1 MYDTDVTLTTRDAIM
16 GAAES
21 SFSAS
26 GYAGSRLVDIT
37 AAAGLTT
44 GALYRY
50 WSGKDTL
57 YQSLF
62 NRLDEALTEAL
73 SGGPDLRGVAITWIR
88 TCADHQGT
96 WRACFEICRRGN
108 PMADRAAL
116 ARERWISNLGP
127 VLPSAM
133 PLTERRIAAS
143 LLIDLLTHRTY
154 EQERGWLPRRSPE
167 AVADAL
173 ITLVGRGIYRPD
185 AVPPDR
191 TEGHLPGRG
200 AVPFEP
206 YIRWEPAA
214 GKAVPLSARG
224 RATWE
229 RIRAAAVRVFAEQ
242 GLSETT
248 MHAIG
253 REAKVSS
260 GTVYR
265 YFVDKEDLFRSLQA
279 SAEAALIEETRLPMQ
294 DGRLAVR
301 DTALAYFDVY
311 ERTVALMRVWQELRQ
326 ISPDMA
332 LAWQGMRRQAIEAA
346 RRVLRHGL
354 RHGLVWDDLDLELA
368 AELHSMAY
376 EATAYSRL
384 LLGWDQQ
391 YQDAHVA
398 SLIAKLFLHG
408 LQGS

>member
-1 MYDTDVTLTTRDAIM
+1 MA
-16 GAAES
+16 AAES
-21 SFSAS
+21 SFSAN

-37 AAAGLTT
+37 ATAGLTT

-57 YQSLF
+57 YQALF

-73 SGGPDLRGVAITWIR
+73 SCGPDLRDVALRWIQA
-88 TCADHQGT
+88 CLDHHGT

-108 PMADRAAL
+108 PTADRAAL

-127 VLPSAM
+127 SLPNGM
-133 PLTERRIAAS
+133 PLRARRIAAQ

-173 ITLVGRGIYRPD
+173 IALVGRGIYRPD
-185 AVPPDR
+185 TVPPDR
-191 TEGHLPGRG
+191 AEERAPGRG
-200 AVPFEP
+200 SIPFEP

-214 GKAVPLSARG
+214 GKAVPLSTRG

-229 RIRAAAVRVFAEQ
+229 RIRAAAVRVFAER

-253 REAKVSS
+253 REARVSS

-311 ERTVALMRVWQELRQ
+311 QRNVALMRVWQELRQ
-326 ISPDMA
+326 VSPDMA

-346 RRVLRHGL
+346 RRVLRYGF
-354 RHGLVWDDLDLELA
+354 RHKLVWDDLDLEMA
-368 AELHSMAY
+368 AEMHSMAY

-384 LLGWDQQ
+384 ILGWDQQ
-391 YQDAHVA
+391 YQGAHVA
-398 SLIAKLFLHG
+398 SLMGKLFLYG